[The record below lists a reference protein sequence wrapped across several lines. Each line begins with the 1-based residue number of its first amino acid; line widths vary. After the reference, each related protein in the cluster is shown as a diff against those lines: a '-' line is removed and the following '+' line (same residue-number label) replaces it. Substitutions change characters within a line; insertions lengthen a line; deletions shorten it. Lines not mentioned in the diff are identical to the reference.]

1 MSGTNYLLDTCFII
15 ELYNGHPDIIEI
27 IKNNRI
33 DLNHCVISPINRME
47 VLGFGQL
54 SDQDRQN
61 LEHLLNSISKVAIDK
76 TVEDTVIN
84 LRSRH
89 KIKLPDAI
97 VLATALTYNLELLSL
112 DHGLMNKYQKE
123 ISQSNS

>member
-15 ELYNGHPDIIEI
+15 ELYNGHPDAIEI
-27 IKNNRI
+27 IEKHQI
-33 DLNHCVISPINRME
+33 DLGHCAISPINRME

-61 LEHLLNSISKVAIDK
+61 LEHLLNNIITMPIDRA
-76 TVEDTVIN
+76 VEDAVIA
-84 LRSRH
+84 LRSHH

-97 VLATALTYNLELLSL
+97 VLATALTYHLELLSL
-112 DHGLMNKYQKE
+112 DHGLMNKYQKQ
-123 ISQSNS
+123 IFQSNS